1 MSAAFDPYHK
11 WLGIPPEEQ
20 PASLYRLL
28 GIRPFE
34 ADPDV
39 IDSAADQRMT
49 HLRSFQS
56 GKHAALSQK
65 LLNELSRARQRLLDP
80 EEKAEYDAQL
90 REQLESKPGSKG
102 AQAQAGSSPKAGPAA
117 AKQKSARWPEGKQP
131 ASLDEFHQCLAS
143 SGLLTE
149 DDSRQFF

>member
-1 MSAAFDPYHK
+1 MSSAFDPYHK

-34 ADPDV
+34 ADVDV
-39 IDSAADQRMT
+39 IESAADQRMT
-49 HLRSFQS
+49 HLRSLQS

-65 LLNELSRARQRLLDP
+65 LLNEISRARQRLLDL

-90 REQLESKPGSKG
+90 REQLESKSGSKG
-102 AQAQAGSSPKAGPAA
+102 AKAQVAGSAKASPASS
-117 AKQKSARWPEGKQP
+117 KQKSARWPEGKVP
-131 ASLDEFHQCLAS
+131 ATLAEFHESLA
-143 SGLLTE
+143 
-149 DDSRQFF
+149 